1 MNPSAFRSC
10 LATALVAALAITA
23 APARAANPLFPQL
36 YTADPARDQ
45 FVFGEDPLVEIP
57 GSGYATEIESYA
69 RVRRMNPGASDEWW
83 EVTRRDGRVVG
94 SAALEVY
101 EDGALLRSVAV
112 DASRR
117 GAGLGSELT
126 AAAIRLA
133 EALRAPALYL
143 LTTTADGYF
152 PKFGFESISRAEVPP
167 AVQTSVE
174 FVSACPAS
182 AIVMRKRL

>member
-1 MNPSAFRSC
+1 MSVAFAAEADWDEVIALLTRSG
-10 LATALVAALAITA
+10 LPIDGLREHFKTAL
-23 APARAANPLFPQL
+23 
-36 YTADPARDQ
+36 
-45 FVFGEDPLVEIP
+45 
-57 GSGYATEIESYA
+57 
-69 RVRRMNPGASDEWW
+69 
-83 EVTRRDGRVVG
+83 VTRRDGRVVG

>member
-1 MNPSAFRSC
+1 MSVDFAAEADWDEVIALLTRSG
-10 LATALVAALAITA
+10 LPIDGLREHFKTAL
-23 APARAANPLFPQL
+23 
-36 YTADPARDQ
+36 
-45 FVFGEDPLVEIP
+45 
-57 GSGYATEIESYA
+57 
-69 RVRRMNPGASDEWW
+69 
-83 EVTRRDGRVVG
+83 VTRRDGRVVG

-112 DASRR
+112 EASRR
-117 GAGLGSELT
+117 GTGLGSELT

-133 EALRAPALYL
+133 EALRAPAVYL

>member
-1 MNPSAFRSC
+1 MSVDFAAEADWDEVIALLTRSG
-10 LATALVAALAITA
+10 LPIDGLREHFKTAL
-23 APARAANPLFPQL
+23 
-36 YTADPARDQ
+36 
-45 FVFGEDPLVEIP
+45 
-57 GSGYATEIESYA
+57 
-69 RVRRMNPGASDEWW
+69 
-83 EVTRRDGRVVG
+83 VTRRDGRVVG